1 MGGCVPDGEV
11 HEGFAYDDLVKERLR
26 IDVAQSR
33 KICILDRIKVWILAY
48 PQGIFGE
55 QSMVDITST
64 DPNAKR
70 K

>member
-33 KICILDRIKVWILAY
+33 KICILD
-48 PQGIFGE
+48 
-55 QSMVDITST
+55 
-64 DPNAKR
+64 
-70 K
+70 